1 MGHPF
6 IMIISENLTHV
17 AELLTVLLSLC
28 VFMTKVCRDLD
39 LNTKP
44 LNTLTDC
51 ATPAASNL
59 LKRIFIPLIIF
70 LKKETNLTYT
80 YTYIYISYEVFTCY
94 LVTITI
100 NIEFLPFRYIVFTSK
115 HSDGYSL
122 YPTNVT
128 YQWNS
133 RDVGSK
139 RDLLGEKAVKLG
151 MKNKIQNEY
160 KLMFKSVLSFSPVTT
175 NLYLRSIP
183 AD

>member
-1 MGHPF
+1 M
-6 IMIISENLTHV
+6 
-17 AELLTVLLSLC
+17 
-28 VFMTKVCRDLD
+28 
-39 LNTKP
+39 NTKP

-51 ATPAASNL
+51 ATAAASNL
-59 LKRIFIPLIIF
+59 LKRIFIPLIIYSLYIF

-139 RDLLGEKAVKLG
+139 RDLLGKKAVKLG
-151 MKNKIQNEY
+151 MKNNTK
-160 KLMFKSVLSFSPVTT
+160 
-175 NLYLRSIP
+175 
-183 AD
+183 